1 MWPVMT
7 REGNGILLDNRE
19 VVSIERSNRDIVYHT
34 RTNEYLH
41 ITAIDLLS
49 EAIQPLGFEILFGGK
64 VVNLHNV
71 KWFDMTNNIVYFD
84 EKITGNSKWV
94 KVSRDYLPIIRKY
107 VQEHRS
113 EVNTFYFR
121 DL

>member
-7 REGNGILLDNRE
+7 SEGNGILLDNRE
-19 VVSIERSNRDIVYHT
+19 VISVERRNRDIVYHT
-34 RTNEYLH
+34 RKSEYLH

-64 VVNLHNV
+64 LVNMQNI

-84 EKITGNSKWV
+84 EKITEDSKRV

-107 VQEHRS
+107 VREHRS
-113 EVNTFYFR
+113 DVNTFYFR
-121 DL
+121 DM